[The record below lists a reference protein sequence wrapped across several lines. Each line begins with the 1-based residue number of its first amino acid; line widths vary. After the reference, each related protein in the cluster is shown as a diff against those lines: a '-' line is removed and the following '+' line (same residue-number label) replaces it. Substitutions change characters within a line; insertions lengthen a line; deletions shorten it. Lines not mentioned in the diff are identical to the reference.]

1 MSAGTKPGPLPKP
14 ISLLW
19 ALPDDAP
26 AIAVLHASLFP
37 TAWDTDAVQALIEHP
52 ASLALVAVR
61 PGRQI
66 IGFIIAQIA
75 ADEAEIITIG
85 VQPDDQ
91 RHGIGRQL
99 VDGVARAAV
108 RSEAQRLFLDVAAG
122 NAPARALY
130 AACGFAEIGL
140 RKAYY
145 TLPGGAREDALQL
158 ARELA
163 PA

>member
-1 MSAGTKPGPLPKP
+1 MSSNAATGP

-26 AIAVLHASLFP
+26 AIAALHAVLFP
-37 TAWDTDAVQALIEHP
+37 TAWERDAIQALIEHP

-61 PGRQI
+61 PGREI
-66 IGFIIAQIA
+66 LGFIIAQIA
-75 ADEAEIITIG
+75 ADEAEILTIG
-85 VQPDDQ
+85 VAPDQQ

-99 VDGVARAAV
+99 VEGAARSAS
-108 RSEAQRLFLDVAAG
+108 RSEARRLFLDVADSNVA
-122 NAPARALY
+122 ARALY
-130 AACGFAEIGL
+130 ASCGFAEIGR

-145 TLPGGAREDALQL
+145 TLPGGTREDALQL
-158 ARELA
+158 ARDLA

>member
-1 MSAGTKPGPLPKP
+1 MSKSPSPAP

-19 ALPDDAP
+19 AAPEDAN
-26 AIAVLHASLFP
+26 AIAALHAQLFP
-37 TAWDTDAVQALIEHP
+37 TAWDGDAVKALIEHP

-61 PGRQI
+61 PGRDI

-75 ADEAEIITIG
+75 ADEAEILTIG
-85 VQPDDQ
+85 VAPDRQ

-99 VDGVARAAV
+99 VDGAARAAA
-108 RSEAQRLFLDVAAG
+108 RSGARRLFLDVAAG

-130 AACGFAEIGL
+130 VACGFAEIGR
-140 RKAYY
+140 RKSYY
-145 TLPGGAREDALQL
+145 TLPGGARDDALQL
-158 ARELA
+158 ARDLK